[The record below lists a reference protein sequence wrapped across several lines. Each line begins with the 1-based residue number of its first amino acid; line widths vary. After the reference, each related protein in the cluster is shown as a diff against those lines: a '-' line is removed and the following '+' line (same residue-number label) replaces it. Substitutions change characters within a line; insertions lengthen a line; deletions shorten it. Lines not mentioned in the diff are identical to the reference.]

1 MNRETYRRAFDDIPF
16 SDDFEKRTIKLLQD
30 RARNQEKEK
39 TTMTFSKHRKLAV
52 TLAAAV
58 AALALSV
65 SAAVLWLSPAQVAE
79 EIDDPLLAQAFDGD
93 EALVL
98 NETAQAGE
106 YTVTLGGLV
115 SGTGISNWC
124 GDVEESRTYAVVS
137 VARTDGAP
145 LTGENYDVSASGTF
159 TITPLAEGYPP
170 HAVNVFTLD
179 GSCASFLESGV
190 AYYLLDT
197 QDIQLFADRTV
208 YLAVY
213 QGFVPSYKEFSV
225 AEDGSITMREDV
237 VGCMFTLP
245 LDASQSDPEA
255 ARALVEA
262 AGLPTEPMTDKELA
276 ALEQEAPKVAE
287 VETPGGIELVEVPGH
302 GTVTAMQ
309 AQAAAEYEAYMERE
323 SKRLAEAVENGT
335 LSEEAYKQAVQEME
349 ESLAGLWDGTRS
361 PDWHANPD
369 DTEVLRTKPS
379 GAALSA
385 GDN

>member
-16 SDDFEKRTIKLLQD
+16 SDDFETRTIKLLQD

-39 TTMTFSKHRKLAV
+39 MTMTFSKHRKLAV

-145 LTGENYDVSASGTF
+145 LTDENYDVSASGTF

-262 AGLPTEPMTDKELA
+262 AGLPK
-276 ALEQEAPKVAE
+276 
-287 VETPGGIELVEVPGH
+287 
-302 GTVTAMQ
+302 
-309 AQAAAEYEAYMERE
+309 
-323 SKRLAEAVENGT
+323 
-335 LSEEAYKQAVQEME
+335 
-349 ESLAGLWDGTRS
+349 
-361 PDWHANPD
+361 
-369 DTEVLRTKPS
+369 
-379 GAALSA
+379 
-385 GDN
+385 

>member
-1 MNRETYRRAFDDIPF
+1 
-16 SDDFEKRTIKLLQD
+16 
-30 RARNQEKEK
+30 
-39 TTMTFSKHRKLAV
+39 
-52 TLAAAV
+52 
-58 AALALSV
+58 
-65 SAAVLWLSPAQVAE
+65 
-79 EIDDPLLAQAFDGD
+79 
-93 EALVL
+93 
-98 NETAQAGE
+98 
-106 YTVTLGGLV
+106 
-115 SGTGISNWC
+115 
-124 GDVEESRTYAVVS
+124 
-137 VARTDGAP
+137 
-145 LTGENYDVSASGTF
+145 
-159 TITPLAEGYPP
+159 
-170 HAVNVFTLD
+170 
-179 GSCASFLESGV
+179 
-190 AYYLLDT
+190 
-197 QDIQLFADRTV
+197 
-208 YLAVY
+208 
-213 QGFVPSYKEFSV
+213 
-225 AEDGSITMREDV
+225 MREDV

>member
-145 LTGENYDVSASGTF
+145 LTDENYDVSASGTF
-159 TITPLAEGYPP
+159 TITPLAEGYERVHSGWQLRLLPREWSGLLP
-170 HAVNVFTLD
+170 AGHAGYPAVCGPYRVSGGVSGL
-179 GSCASFLESGV
+179 CAFL
-190 AYYLLDT
+190 
-197 QDIQLFADRTV
+197 
-208 YLAVY
+208 
-213 QGFVPSYKEFSV
+213 
-225 AEDGSITMREDV
+225 
-237 VGCMFTLP
+237 
-245 LDASQSDPEA
+245 
-255 ARALVEA
+255 
-262 AGLPTEPMTDKELA
+262 
-276 ALEQEAPKVAE
+276 
-287 VETPGGIELVEVPGH
+287 
-302 GTVTAMQ
+302 
-309 AQAAAEYEAYMERE
+309 
-323 SKRLAEAVENGT
+323 
-335 LSEEAYKQAVQEME
+335 
-349 ESLAGLWDGTRS
+349 
-361 PDWHANPD
+361 
-369 DTEVLRTKPS
+369 
-379 GAALSA
+379 
-385 GDN
+385 